1 MVPSEFLPS
10 AMATIG
16 AHLPTGTLVGLITS
30 INYFPEAATVGQWLT
45 LAIWAIAGMLLI
57 LIGALIHARKPA
69 LKVASQGLA
78 RNGRGSWPGAR
89 SAPVGM
95 EARSRQVIA
104 MANIRHCYFIA
115 KCVRSD

>member
-10 AMATIG
+10 AM
-16 AHLPTGTLVGLITS
+16 
-30 INYFPEAATVGQWLT
+30 ATVGQWLT